1 MEKIKVAICDDEIIL
16 LPQLASVIR
25 DLLRKQKFEA
35 ETSTFSSSAEL
46 LKALYLGNTYNI
58 YFLDIDM
65 PEQNGIVL
73 AEKIRI
79 QNNNALIVYI
89 SAREDL
95 VYDTFPTQPVAFVR
109 KSHFTED
116 IKHASEILSRFLQK
130 PKDTIIPFTDE
141 LGHTLSLNLSRILY
155 VEAQEK
161 YQDIVSIDGSQMI
174 RCSISHLDRVLSPF
188 HFFRIHRSFL
198 VNFRYIYRIDSTCVC
213 LDDGQKL
220 PLSRHRRKE
229 VQQLFLTCA
238 QVPPVQ
244 NNSMEV

>member
-35 ETSTFSSSAEL
+35 EASTFSSSAEL
-46 LKALYLGNTYNI
+46 LKALYLGESYDI

-65 PEQNGIVL
+65 PEQNGITL
-73 AEKIRI
+73 AGKIRT
-79 QNNNALIVYI
+79 QSKQALIVYI

-109 KSHFTED
+109 KSHFSED
-116 IKHASEILSRFLQK
+116 IRNAAATLSHFLEK

-141 LGHTLSLNLSRILY
+141 LEHTLSLNLSRILY
-155 VEAQEK
+155 VEAKEK

-174 RCSISHLDRVLSPF
+174 RCSISHLDKTLSPF

-229 VQQLFLTCA
+229 IQQLFLDCA
-238 QVPPVQ
+238 QVH
-244 NNSMEV
+244 S

>member
-35 ETSTFSSSAEL
+35 DAFTFSSAADL
-46 LKALYLGNTYNI
+46 LKSLYQRDAYDI
-58 YFLDIDM
+58 FFLDIDM
-65 PEQNGIVL
+65 PEQNGIAL

-79 QNNNALIVYI
+79 QNSGALIVYI

-95 VYDTFPTQPVAFVR
+95 VYETFSTQPVAFVR

-116 IKHASEILSRFLQK
+116 IRNAAATLSRFLEK
-130 PKDTIIPFTDE
+130 PKDTVIPFTDE

-155 VEAQEK
+155 VEAKEK

-174 RCSISHLDRVLSPF
+174 RCSISQLEQALSPF

-198 VNFRYIYRIDSTCVC
+198 VNFHYIYRIDSTSVC

-229 VQQLFLTCA
+229 VQQLFLTYA
-238 QVPPVQ
+238 QTY
-244 NNSMEV
+244 S

>member
-35 ETSTFSSSAEL
+35 DAFTFASAADL
-46 LKALYLGNTYNI
+46 LKSLYQRDAYDI
-58 YFLDIDM
+58 FFLDIDM
-65 PEQNGIVL
+65 PEQNGIAL

-79 QNNNALIVYI
+79 QNSGALIVYI

-95 VYDTFPTQPVAFVR
+95 VYETFSTQPVAFVR

-116 IKHASEILSRFLQK
+116 IRNAAATLSRFLEK
-130 PKDTIIPFTDE
+130 PKDTVIPFTDE

-155 VEAQEK
+155 VEAKEK

-174 RCSISHLDRVLSPF
+174 RCSISQLEQALSPF

-198 VNFRYIYRIDSTCVC
+198 VNFHYIYRIDSTSVC

-229 VQQLFLTCA
+229 VQQLFLTY
-238 QVPPVQ
+238 VQ
-244 NNSMEV
+244 TYS

>member
-25 DLLRKQKFEA
+25 DLLRKQEFEA
-35 ETSTFSSSAEL
+35 DAFTFSSAADL
-46 LKALYLGNTYNI
+46 LKSLYQRDAYDI
-58 YFLDIDM
+58 FFLDIDM
-65 PEQNGIVL
+65 PEQNGIAL

-79 QNNNALIVYI
+79 QNSGALIVYI

-95 VYDTFPTQPVAFVR
+95 VYETFSTQPVAFVR

-116 IKHASEILSRFLQK
+116 IRNAAATLSRFLEK
-130 PKDTIIPFTDE
+130 PKDTVIPFTDE

-155 VEAQEK
+155 VEAKEK

-174 RCSISHLDRVLSPF
+174 RCSISQLEQALSPF

-198 VNFRYIYRIDSTCVC
+198 VNFHYIYRIDSTSVC

-229 VQQLFLTCA
+229 VQQLFLTYA
-238 QVPPVQ
+238 QTY
-244 NNSMEV
+244 S

>member
-35 ETSTFSSSAEL
+35 DAFTFSSAADL
-46 LKALYLGNTYNI
+46 LKSLYQRDAYDI
-58 YFLDIDM
+58 FFLDIDM
-65 PEQNGIVL
+65 PEQNGIAL

-79 QNNNALIVYI
+79 QNSGALIVYI

-95 VYDTFPTQPVAFVR
+95 VYETFSTQPVAFVR

-116 IKHASEILSRFLQK
+116 IRNAAATLSRFLEK
-130 PKDTIIPFTDE
+130 PKDTVIPFTDE

-155 VEAQEK
+155 VEAKEK

-174 RCSISHLDRVLSPF
+174 RCSISQLEQALSPF

-198 VNFRYIYRIDSTCVC
+198 VNFHYIYRIDSTSVC

-229 VQQLFLTCA
+229 VQQLFLTY
-238 QVPPVQ
+238 VQ
-244 NNSMEV
+244 TYS